1 MEQTIKMKLDIQ
13 KFILQETSMVI
24 IPIIDYLAN
33 GNIHSKILLLYYLK
47 DHYRKILKL
56 TFIILL
62 GPKLIY
68 IFSEYAL

>member
-13 KFILQETSMVI
+13 KFILQEASIVI

-33 GNIHSKILLLYYLK
+33 GNIHSKILLYYLK

-62 GPKLIY
+62 GPNLIY

>member
-13 KFILQETSMVI
+13 KFILQEASIVI

-33 GNIHSKILLLYYLK
+33 GNIYSKILLYYLK

-62 GPKLIY
+62 GPNLIY